1 MYGKL
6 YVDTMM
12 AIWPMYQLESSVRDL
27 YIYENLH
34 MKNVYVRSMGKEN
47 LFNTLGCKKEMK
59 LSLSSHNKQNLTSE
73 DLNIIFTDRY
83 QNWVK
88 SIG

>member
-1 MYGKL
+1 
-6 YVDTMM
+6 M

-59 LSLSSHNKQNLTSE
+59 LCLSSHNKQNLTSE